1 MSDLFSDSRFL
12 PESFERKEPCM
23 TIEYQD
29 GKLNRRKPRAS
40 GSLLKG
46 KNCFLP
52 ESFERKEP
60 CMTTEHQDGKLPFD
74 YAQGSKKTPRQ
85 R

>member
-1 MSDLFSDSRFL
+1 
-12 PESFERKEPCM
+12 M

-52 ESFERKEP
+52 ESFERKEL
-60 CMTTEHQDGKLPFD
+60 CMTIEHHRMESCPSTTLRD
-74 YAQGSKKTPRQ
+74 RN
-85 R
+85 

>member
-1 MSDLFSDSRFL
+1 MKVEQKKTRV
-12 PESFERKEPCM
+12 
-23 TIEYQD
+23 
-29 GKLNRRKPRAS
+29 S

-60 CMTTEHQDGKLPFD
+60 RITIEYQDGKLPFD
-74 YAQGSKKTPRQ
+74 YAQGPKLTHVSGHPSIRKS
-85 R
+85 